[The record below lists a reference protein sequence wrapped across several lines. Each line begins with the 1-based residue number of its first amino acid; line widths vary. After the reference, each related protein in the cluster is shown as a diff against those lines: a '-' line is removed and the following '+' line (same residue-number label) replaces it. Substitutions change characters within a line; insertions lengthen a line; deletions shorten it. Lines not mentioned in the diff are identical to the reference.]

1 MPHNQWSAEVFRQM
15 EYDGKCPNGCPTC
28 TPDKYPPLDPFRK
41 VLDYVE
47 DGDAESLVDA
57 VLNIVYAHAAK
68 GARAGMIAAA
78 VDKYR
83 GVES

>member
-1 MPHNQWSAEVFRQM
+1 MPQLNEG
-15 EYDGKCPNGCPTC
+15 EYDGTCPKGCPIC
-28 TPDKYPPLDPFRK
+28 TPTRDPFRK

-47 DGDAESLVDA
+47 HGDADSLVAAALD
-57 VLNIVYAHAAK
+57 IVYAHADTSD
-68 GARAGMIAAA
+68 RATMITSA

>member
-1 MPHNQWSAEVFRQM
+1 MAEHAHTDSCDVG
-15 EYDGKCPNGCPTC
+15 YCPILDGR
-28 TPDKYPPLDPFRK
+28 DPFRK

-47 DGDAESLVDA
+47 DGDPESLVDA

-68 GARAGMIAAA
+68 GARAGMIEAA